1 MTGGEMNELERPKAR
16 GLRPATLFVAL
27 AAIIGIGFLLFG
39 GPAPEQG
46 QPPQEPA
53 VVISA
58 PVPIAEFAG
67 GPSGNGRGT
76 GVGLVRETG
85 TPGGTLN
92 ILLPREKDI
101 RLLNVWGYARLV
113 GFNERLELQPDILE
127 KISVIEGRIFE
138 MTLRADHRWSDGAP
152 FTTEDFRYY
161 WEDIANNP
169 ELSPSGVP
177 DELLN
182 DGEAPIVEILD
193 ARRVRYTWT
202 YPNPRFLFLLAQA
215 REPYIYRPAHYLK
228 QFHAR
233 YGDAAAIARMVE
245 AEKLSSWAALHNRR
259 DSMYDNDN
267 PALPTLQPW
276 MIETAMPAQRL
287 VLKRNPHFHR
297 RDDAGQQL
305 PYLDEIVATIA
316 EPSLIP
322 AKTAAGESML
332 QARGLGF
339 GDITALKSA
348 EARGNYRTLL
358 WRITKGSQVAL
369 FPNLNVN
376 DPVWRTLLRD
386 ARFRVALSLGID
398 RGDINRTL
406 YFGLGIEGNNGV
418 LPESP
423 LYDAEL
429 MTRNATFDMARA
441 NALLDE
447 LELARGAD
455 GIRLLPDGR
464 KLEIVV
470 ETAGENAEEPEMLE
484 LIAKTWRELGIVLI
498 IKPYERSVLRNRVY
512 SGETVM
518 SVWSGW
524 NNGVPTPMMSPNEL
538 APTAQDILCWPK
550 WGQYFET
557 KGSSGEAP
565 DMPEAQAL
573 IELYNAWSAA
583 QDDGTRA
590 AIWKQMLAMHAEMQF
605 SIGTVAGVSQPV
617 VVSNN
622 LRNVPENGIFGWDPG
637 AQFGIYRMDLFY
649 LKR

>member
-1 MTGGEMNELERPKAR
+1 MTDRDDRDINRPLRR
-16 GLRPATLFVAL
+16 GLRPATVLVTL
-27 AAIIGIGFLLFG
+27 AVIFGIGFLLFG

-46 QPPQEPA
+46 KAPDSAP
-53 VVISA
+53 VIVSA
-58 PVPIAEFAG
+58 PVPIAELG
-67 GPSGNGRGT
+67 VGPSGIGRGS
-76 GVGLVRETG
+76 GVGQLRETG
-85 TPGGTLN
+85 TPGGTLH

-113 GFNERLELQPDILE
+113 GYNERLELQPDILE
-127 KISVIEGRIFE
+127 RIDVTEGRIFD
-138 MTLRADHRWSDGAP
+138 MTLREGHQWSDGAP
-152 FTTEDFRYY
+152 FTTEDFRYF

-169 ELSPSGVP
+169 DLSPSGPP

-182 DGEAPIVEILD
+182 DGEAPQVEILD
-193 ARRVRYTWT
+193 ARHVRYTWT

-233 YGDAAAIARMVE
+233 HGDAAAIAAMVE
-245 AEKLSSWAALHNRR
+245 TEKLSSWAALHNRR

-287 VLKRNPHFHR
+287 VLKRNPFFHR
-297 RDDAGQQL
+297 RDDAGQRL

-348 EARGNYRTLL
+348 EGRGNYRTLL

-369 FPNLNVN
+369 YPNLNTG
-376 DPVWRTLLRD
+376 DPVWRALLRD
-386 ARFRVALSLGID
+386 ARFRIALSLGID

-423 LYDAEL
+423 LHDPQI
-429 MTRNATFDMARA
+429 MTRNATFDLARA
-441 NALLDE
+441 NELLDE
-447 LELARGAD
+447 LELFRGSD

-464 KLEIVV
+464 VAEIVV
-470 ETAGENAEEPEMLE
+470 ETAGENAEEPQILE
-484 LIAKTWRELGIVLI
+484 LISKTWGMLGIKLI

-512 SGETVM
+512 AGETVM

-524 NNGVPTPMMSPNEL
+524 NNGVPNAAMSPAEL
-538 APTAQDILCWPK
+538 APTAQDVLCWPQ

-557 KGSSGEAP
+557 RGASGVAP
-565 DMPEAQAL
+565 DLPEAQAL
-573 IELYNAWSAA
+573 LELFGAWSAA
-583 QDDGTRA
+583 QDDNTRA

-605 SIGTVAGVSQPV
+605 TIGTVAGVSQPV
-617 VVSNN
+617 VVSNL

-637 AQFGIYRMDLFY
+637 AQFGIYRMDLFF
-649 LKR
+649 LQR